1 MSLKI
6 FASLTVALA
15 LAGALDA
22 QPSCAQPPQA
32 PPAKAPPAKTPP
44 AKTPPPKT
52 APPKTQPPP
61 VAPPFT
67 PDFEIQKPEGGLRPA
82 TPPVLVDGY
91 VIGAQDNLSI
101 IVSDEAELTGKY
113 RVDTDG
119 TISMPYL
126 SRVVLAGL
134 SLADAQVKIAS
145 LLRAGQFIRNAQVR
159 IEVDQFKAR
168 SVIVSGEVRTPGKLT
183 LPGTTIS
190 LLEALALAGSPT
202 VNASN
207 EVIVIHPPKP
217 GEQSPEPIVIN
228 RRELELGRAGRD
240 VTLQDGDIVNVPVA
254 KRFYISGFV
263 KNPGSYVLDTGTTI
277 SQAIILAGGLTE
289 RGTDRRIKVN
299 REVSGRT
306 VEIAVDLDDKLKP
319 NDEIKIRSRFF

>member
-1 MSLKI
+1 M
-6 FASLTVALA
+6 FASFTLSLA
-15 LAGALDA
+15 LAGALHA
-22 QPSCAQPPQA
+22 QPSQAQTPQTKPPQTRPA
-32 PPAKAPPAKTPP
+32 VAKPPAVKP
-44 AKTPPPKT
+44 T
-52 APPKTQPPP
+52 ATQPPP
-61 VAPPFT
+61 AQPPPAVPPFK
-67 PDFEIQKPEGGLRPA
+67 PDFEIPRPDGGLRPA
-82 TPPVLVDGY
+82 TPPVLTEGY
-91 VIGAQDNLSI
+91 VIGPQDNLSI

-126 SRVVLAGL
+126 SRVLLAGL
-134 SLADAQVKIAS
+134 SLADAQVKIAT
-145 LLRAGQFIRNAQVR
+145 LLRTGQFIRNPQVR

-168 SVIVSGEVRTPGKLT
+168 SVIVSGEVRTPGTLT

-217 GEQSPEPIVIN
+217 GEQAPEPITIN

-263 KNPGSYVLDTGTTI
+263 KNPGSYVLDTGTTV
-277 SQAIILAGGLTE
+277 SQAIILAGGLSE
-289 RGTDRRIKVN
+289 RGTDRRIKVS

-306 VEIAVDLDDKLKP
+306 VDISVDLDDKLKP

>member
-1 MSLKI
+1 MMRTKI
-6 FASLTVALA
+6 FASLTLFLA
-15 LAGALDA
+15 LTGGLH
-22 QPSCAQPPQA
+22 AQPPPTRPA
-32 PPAKAPPAKTPP
+32 PTPSPAV
-44 AKTPPPKT
+44 
-52 APPKTQPPP
+52 QPPP
-61 VAPPFT
+61 VVPPFT
-67 PDFEIQKPEGGLRPA
+67 PDFEIPKPEGAALRPA
-82 TPPVLVDGY
+82 TPPVLTEGY
-91 VIGAQDNLSI
+91 VIGPEDNLSI
-101 IVSDEAELTGKY
+101 IVTDEADLTGKY
-113 RVDTDG
+113 RVDADG

-134 SLADAQVKIAS
+134 SLAEAQVKIAS
-145 LLRAGQFIRNAQVR
+145 LLKAGYLRNPQVR

-190 LLEALALAGSPT
+190 LLEALAMAGSPT
-202 VNASN
+202 INASN

-217 GEQSPEPIVIN
+217 GELAPEPITIN

-240 VTLQDGDIVNVPVA
+240 ITLQDGDIVNVPVA

-263 KNPGSYVLDTGTTI
+263 KNPGSYVLDTGTTV
-277 SQAIILAGGLTE
+277 SQAIILAGGLSE
-289 RGTDRRIKVN
+289 RGTNRRIKVS

-306 VEIAVDLDDKLKP
+306 VDVSVDLDDKLKP